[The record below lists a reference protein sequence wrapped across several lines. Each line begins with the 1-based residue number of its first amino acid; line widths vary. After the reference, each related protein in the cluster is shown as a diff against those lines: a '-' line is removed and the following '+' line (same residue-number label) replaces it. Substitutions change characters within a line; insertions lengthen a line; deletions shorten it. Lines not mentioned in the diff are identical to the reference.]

1 MGSDDH
7 HQHAGH
13 GDHDHSGMAGDIA
26 LSERARRLLAME
38 ELLVERG
45 VIGPDDVR
53 RVRDVIAARSP
64 VDGARV
70 VARAWI
76 DPAFKRRL
84 LENPRVALAG
94 LGYPLVSGAKLVVV
108 ENTEKVH
115 HLVVCTLCSCYPTS
129 LLGSPPDWYKSFPYR
144 SRAVV
149 DPRGVMREF
158 GLEVGEDVEIRV
170 VDSAADL
177 RYMVLPLRPE
187 GTERMGEEDLV
198 ALVTRDSLVGV
209 GVPNQPVDNP

>member
-7 HQHAGH
+7 HQHGGH
-13 GDHDHSGMAGDIA
+13 GDHDHPGMAEDIA

-38 ELLVERG
+38 ELLVEKG

-64 VDGARV
+64 MDGARV
-70 VARAWI
+70 VARAWV

-84 LENPRVALAG
+84 LEDPRAALTE

-129 LLGSPPDWYKSFPYR
+129 LLGPPPDWYKSFPYR

-158 GLEVGEDVEIRV
+158 GLEVGKDVEIRV

-177 RYMVLPLRPE
+177 RYMVVPLRPE

-209 GVPNQPVDNP
+209 GVPDQPVDNP